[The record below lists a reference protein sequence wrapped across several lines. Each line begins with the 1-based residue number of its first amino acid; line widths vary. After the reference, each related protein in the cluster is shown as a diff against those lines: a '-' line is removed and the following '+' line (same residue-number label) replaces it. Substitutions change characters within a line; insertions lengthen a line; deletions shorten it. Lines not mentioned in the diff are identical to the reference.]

1 MFSPLTNRNV
11 SLAGVSQ
18 LSELEM
24 WQDNQTTM
32 MRAAR
37 FDKMKSR
44 IDEVTAE
51 EEADNLLTFLQEGK
65 TFAILDVGDQA
76 QQFKMSGIFSH
87 VVGKDV
93 KRDALVSYP
102 SYDKLRRLGSSLPPN
117 LFYRVATFILLI
129 RALCAHFVAR

>member
-1 MFSPLTNRNV
+1 MMFSPLTNRNV

-87 VVGKDV
+87 VVGKAF
-93 KRDALVSYP
+93 KP
-102 SYDKLRRLGSSLPPN
+102 SSSE
-117 LFYRVATFILLI
+117 RV
-129 RALCAHFVAR
+129 V